1 MVATPFEQSFQ
12 IMVVVFVQ
20 APNGDQLLRVS
31 QLVGDITLFRANP
44 GLKGQPAVGPQ
55 LSLTPFFQRVNVMAA
70 ILRGSGIANECRST
84 VILSFA
90 LG

>member
-1 MVATPFEQSFQ
+1 MVATNFEQSFQ

-31 QLVGDITLFRANP
+31 QLAGDITVFRVNP

-55 LSLTPFFQRVNVMAA
+55 LSLTPFLQRVSLMAA
-70 ILRGSGIANECRST
+70 ILRDCGLAS
-84 VILSFA
+84 
-90 LG
+90 